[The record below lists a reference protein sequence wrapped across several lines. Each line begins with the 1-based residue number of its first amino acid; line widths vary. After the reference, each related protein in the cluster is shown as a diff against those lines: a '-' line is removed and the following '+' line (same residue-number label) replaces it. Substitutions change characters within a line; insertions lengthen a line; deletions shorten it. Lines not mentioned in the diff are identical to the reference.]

1 MDKQN
6 KNVKIWKEGKK
17 GYLTHKT
24 QKKVKIWLYST
35 QKIVNE
41 NIKIIERLIHCKS
54 LNFRRWDPFLRFPFL
69 PTTKV

>member
-24 QKKVKIWLYST
+24 QKKVKIWMYST
-35 QKIVNE
+35 TKNINE
-41 NIKIIERLIHCKS
+41 DIKIIERSIHCKS
-54 LNFRRWDPFLRFPFL
+54 LNFCRWYPFLPFL
-69 PTTKV
+69 PTTKI